1 MLVFVHGFNTPFDEA
16 RDRAAQIVADSRF
29 GGVAVLFTW
38 PTKHELFG
46 YVSDKD
52 NATASRDALQSLL
65 QEIGATPGVGKVHV
79 LAHSMGGWLAMEA
92 LRQEAIAGDRDLS
105 GHLGEVM
112 LASPDIDM
120 DVFAGQMA
128 RLRPASVTV
137 FATANDR
144 ALSLSSAIA
153 QSRQRVGAINP
164 SKPEDRERLEALG
177 AKVYDLTNFS
187 DGFIDHGAYAD
198 APDVLHAIGA
208 QMATPRPQDANTMSS
223 IDASGYVDPSAGAAD
238 SRVRLRRPLRRPR
251 RGRLRPPQRQFPAA
265 TPQAAALPARGDR
278 ELSGPPQAPLLP
290 SHAAPPHIQTRDLRS
305 PAMPSK
311 LDQLRTMTTIVADTG
326 DMESIRAYQ
335 PTDSTTNPTLI
346 YKAAQLPAYGY
357 LFDEAVGWGRKTG
370 ASPAAVTERLI
381 IDFGAELTRIVP
393 GRVSTEV
400 DATLSFDV
408 AGTIAKAREIIA
420 AYAERGIG
428 RDRILIKIASTWEGA
443 QAAATLQR
451 EGVDCNMTLLFSLA
465 QAVAAADAGA
475 FLISPFV
482 GRIFDWHVKAGGGP
496 YTGDTDPGVS
506 RSSRSTPT
514 TRPTE
519 SRRS

>member
-1 MLVFVHGFNTPFDEA
+1 MLGGRNRTKSRRACGAAATKQESLEAMAWVRGAPIGLVLLGLVGLAGPTLSGCETDLSGAFGGPAVAATTALPVQVFVASTRKGEHGVAAQTLSSDGVHYALDILTIPPGHHAGSIEEPMFGAANAREHIVLAHERTLDFDEFRSELASHVSGRIGVNRDVLVFVHGFNTPFEEA

-52 NATASRDALQSLL
+52 NATASRDSLQALL
-65 QEIGATPGVGKVHV
+65 QDISTTPGVGKVHV

-92 LRQEAIAGDRDLS
+92 LRQAAIAGDRDLS

-177 AKVYDLTNFS
+177 AKVYDLTSFS

-208 QMATPRPQDANTMSS
+208 QMATPRPQEANTMSS
-223 IDASGYVDPSAGAAD
+223 IDASGYVDPSAPATPAAI
-238 SRVRLRRPLRRPR
+238 PT
-251 RGRLRPPQRQFPAA
+251 PPGPATAAVPATAAAPIPAA
-265 TPQAAALPARGDR
+265 TPIPAAPPQAAALPAT
-278 ELSGPPQAPLLP
+278 APTPAPTP
-290 SHAAPPHIQTRDLRS
+290 S
-305 PAMPSK
+305 
-311 LDQLRTMTTIVADTG
+311 
-326 DMESIRAYQ
+326 
-335 PTDSTTNPTLI
+335 PT
-346 YKAAQLPAYGY
+346 
-357 LFDEAVGWGRKTG
+357 
-370 ASPAAVTERLI
+370 
-381 IDFGAELTRIVP
+381 
-393 GRVSTEV
+393 
-400 DATLSFDV
+400 
-408 AGTIAKAREIIA
+408 
-420 AYAERGIG
+420 
-428 RDRILIKIASTWEGA
+428 
-443 QAAATLQR
+443 AAA
-451 EGVDCNMTLLFSLA
+451 N
-465 QAVAAADAGA
+465 
-475 FLISPFV
+475 
-482 GRIFDWHVKAGGGP
+482 
-496 YTGDTDPGVS
+496 
-506 RSSRSTPT
+506 
-514 TRPTE
+514 
-519 SRRS
+519 

>member
-1 MLVFVHGFNTPFDEA
+1 MAWVRGAPMGLVFLGLVGLAGLTLSGCETDLSGAFGGPAVAATTARPVQVFVASTRKAEHGAASQVLSSDGVHYALDILTIPPGHRAGSIEEPMFGAANAREHIVLADERTLDSDEFKAELASHVSGRIGVNRDVLVFVHGFNTPFEEA
-16 RDRAAQIVADSRF
+16 RDRTAQIVADSRF

-52 NATASRDALQSLL
+52 NATASRDALQALL

-120 DVFAGQMA
+120 DVFDGQMA

-208 QMATPRPQDANTMSS
+208 QMATPRPQEANTMSS
-223 IDASGYVDPSAGAAD
+223 IDASGYVDPSATPAA
-238 SRVRLRRPLRRPR
+238 VPTPTATPVPTLAATPI
-251 RGRLRPPQRQFPAA
+251 PAA
-265 TPQAAALPARGDR
+265 TPQTAALPA
-278 ELSGPPQAPLLP
+278 PA
-290 SHAAPPHIQTRDLRS
+290 AAPT
-305 PAMPSK
+305 PAPAPS
-311 LDQLRTMTTIVADTG
+311 
-326 DMESIRAYQ
+326 
-335 PTDSTTNPTLI
+335 
-346 YKAAQLPAYGY
+346 
-357 LFDEAVGWGRKTG
+357 
-370 ASPAAVTERLI
+370 
-381 IDFGAELTRIVP
+381 
-393 GRVSTEV
+393 
-400 DATLSFDV
+400 
-408 AGTIAKAREIIA
+408 
-420 AYAERGIG
+420 
-428 RDRILIKIASTWEGA
+428 
-443 QAAATLQR
+443 AAA
-451 EGVDCNMTLLFSLA
+451 N
-465 QAVAAADAGA
+465 
-475 FLISPFV
+475 
-482 GRIFDWHVKAGGGP
+482 
-496 YTGDTDPGVS
+496 
-506 RSSRSTPT
+506 
-514 TRPTE
+514 
-519 SRRS
+519 